1 MNDASACPSARASG
15 GRRVVVGDDGGGGEA
30 EAALARRKSQAE
42 AEAEAEAALAR
53 LKLRAAVPFN
63 LSVSAAE
70 SEARARVVL
79 LEHQGAG
86 RRAYRDGN
94 FTSYLPADAG
104 GAESAGKG
112 RGHIMYVRDSD
123 EDSPP
128 DSDEEVDDDA
138 FEL

>member
-1 MNDASACPSARASG
+1 MWC
-15 GRRVVVGDDGGGGEA
+15 
-30 EAALARRKSQAE
+30 
-42 AEAEAEAALAR
+42 
-53 LKLRAAVPFN
+53 F
-63 LSVSAAE
+63 LSSI
-70 SEARARVVL
+70 RARG
-79 LEHQGAG
+79 GARTATG
-86 RRAYRDGN
+86 ISRR
-94 FTSYLPADAG
+94 TSPADAG

>member
-1 MNDASACPSARASG
+1 M
-15 GRRVVVGDDGGGGEA
+15 
-30 EAALARRKSQAE
+30 
-42 AEAEAEAALAR
+42 
-53 LKLRAAVPFN
+53 PFN

-79 LEHQGAG
+79 PFEHQGAG